1 MKSAAAAE
9 KWQVFAEVQNLNY
22 LLLNLNSACNSD
34 RIILFL
40 LFFFQLLPIVKIFL
54 KFSHLEE
61 LPQVCDVLRWP
72 FAFSFES
79 ELS

>member
-1 MKSAAAAE
+1 MKSAAAE

-22 LLLNLNSACNSD
+22 LLLNLNSVCNSV
-34 RIILFL
+34 FT